1 MGFRPGIRT
10 LQDTS
15 RHLDGLR
22 AADSTTAPYAR
33 GMRIA
38 SPPPPPDAPS
48 RRRMGAEIAI
58 VLALGLGQS
67 AVYAIV
73 QLLDRMTRSTPLAD
87 QTATLNPAQS
97 SRELFDLVYQ
107 LLGIGFSVAPV
118 LLVCFL
124 LWRPARPR
132 LGALGL
138 DGRHVA
144 RDTGWGI
151 ALVLAIGIPGLALY
165 VVGRLT
171 GLFVAVDPGAQSAYW
186 WTIPVLLLSAA
197 RAAVQEEFV
206 VLGYLFA
213 RLRQRGWRPWTIVL
227 ATSVLRA
234 SYHLY
239 QGPGAFIGNLGM
251 GLLFGFLFL
260 RTGRLL
266 PFLVAH
272 FLIDATVFIGYPWAA
287 SMWPA
292 LFGLPAH

>member
-1 MGFRPGIRT
+1 
-10 LQDTS
+10 
-15 RHLDGLR
+15 
-22 AADSTTAPYAR
+22 
-33 GMRIA
+33 MRIA
-38 SPPPPPDAPS
+38 LPPPPPDAPS
-48 RRRMGAEIAI
+48 RTRLWWEIAI

-67 AVYAIV
+67 AVYAVV
-73 QLLDRMTRSTPLAD
+73 QLIDRYSRPTPLA
-87 QTATLNPAQS
+87 QQSATLNPALSDRQV
-97 SRELFDLVYQ
+97 FDLLYQ
-107 LLGIGFSVAPV
+107 LLGIAFSVAPV

-124 LWRPARPR
+124 LWLPARPR

-138 DGRHVA
+138 DGRRIG
-144 RDTGWGI
+144 RDTGWGA
-151 ALVLAIGIPGLALY
+151 ALVLAIGVPGLGLY

-171 GLFVAVDPGAQSAYW
+171 GLFVAVDPGAQSAYG

-197 RAAVQEEFV
+197 RAAIQEEFV

-213 RLRQRGWRPWTIVL
+213 RLRQLGWGPWTIVL

-239 QGPGAFIGNLGM
+239 QGPGAFVGNLGM

-272 FLIDATVFIGYPWAA
+272 FLIDAAVFVGYPWVATT
-287 SMWPA
+287 WPA
-292 LFGLPAH
+292 LFGLPVH

>member
-1 MGFRPGIRT
+1 
-10 LQDTS
+10 
-15 RHLDGLR
+15 
-22 AADSTTAPYAR
+22 
-33 GMRIA
+33 MRIVL
-38 SPPPPPDAPS
+38 PLDPPDAPP
-48 RRRMGAEIAI
+48 RARIGWEIAI

-67 AVYAIV
+67 AVYAVV
-73 QLLDRMTRSTPLAD
+73 QLLDRLTLSTPLAD
-87 QTATLNPAQS
+87 QTATLNPSQS
-97 SRELFDLVYQ
+97 SREVFDLVYQ

-124 LWRPARPR
+124 LWRPARPH
-132 LGALGL
+132 LGAVGL
-138 DGRHVA
+138 DGRRIG
-144 RDTGWGI
+144 RDTGWGVL
-151 ALVLAIGIPGLALY
+151 LVLAIGIPGLALY
-165 VVGRLT
+165 VGGRLT

-213 RLRQRGWRPWTIVL
+213 RLRQLGWGPWTIVL

-234 SYHLY
+234 GYHLY

-272 FLIDATVFIGYPWAA
+272 FLIDATVFVGYPWVAT
-287 SMWPA
+287 MWPA
-292 LFGLPAH
+292 LFGLPTH

>member
-1 MGFRPGIRT
+1 
-10 LQDTS
+10 
-15 RHLDGLR
+15 
-22 AADSTTAPYAR
+22 
-33 GMRIA
+33 MRIA
-38 SPPPPPDAPS
+38 LPLAPPDAPPGK
-48 RRRMGAEIAI
+48 RLGGEIAI

-73 QLLDRMTRSTPLAD
+73 QLLDRLSRPTPLAD
-87 QTATLNPAQS
+87 QTATLNPSQS
-97 SRELFDLVYQ
+97 DRELFDFLYQ
-107 LLGIGFSVAPV
+107 VLGIGFSVVPV

-124 LWRPARPR
+124 LWRPAPPH

-138 DGRHVA
+138 NGTRVGRDAGQGV
-144 RDTGWGI
+144 G
-151 ALVLAIGIPGLALY
+151 LVLAIGIPGLALY
-165 VVGRLT
+165 LAGRAW
-171 GLFVAVDPGAQSAYW
+171 GMFVAVDPGPQSGYW

-197 RAAVQEEFV
+197 RASVQEEFV

-213 RLRQRGWRPWTIVL
+213 RLRQLGWGPWTIIL

-272 FLIDATVFIGYPWAA
+272 FLIDAAVFVGYPWVA
-287 SMWPA
+287 STWPA
-292 LFGLPAH
+292 LFGLPSH

>member
-1 MGFRPGIRT
+1 
-10 LQDTS
+10 
-15 RHLDGLR
+15 
-22 AADSTTAPYAR
+22 
-33 GMRIA
+33 MRIVA
-38 SPPPPPDAPS
+38 PLPPPDAPS
-48 RRRMGAEIAI
+48 RIRIGWEIAI

-73 QLLDRMTRSTPLAD
+73 QLIDSATRSTPLAN
-87 QTATLNPAQS
+87 QTATLNPALS
-97 SRELFDLVYQ
+97 SRQVFDLLYQ
-107 LLGIGFSVAPV
+107 LLGISFAVAPV

-124 LWRPARPR
+124 LWRPSRPH

-138 DGRHVA
+138 DGRRVGA
-144 RDTGWGI
+144 DTGWG
-151 ALVLAIGIPGLALY
+151 ALLVLAIGVPGLALY
-165 VVGRLT
+165 AAGRAL
-171 GLFVAVDPGAQSAYW
+171 GLSLAVDPGSASAYW

-197 RAAVQEEFV
+197 RAALQEEVV

-213 RLRQRGWRPWTIVL
+213 RLRQLGWGPWTIVF
-227 ATSVLRA
+227 ATSVLRG

-239 QGPGAFIGNLGM
+239 QGLPGFAGNVAM

-272 FLIDATVFIGYPWAA
+272 FLLDAAAFVGYPVAA
-287 SMWPA
+287 ALWPS